1 MQSLVPFFR
10 PLNSHSHLTRP
21 DGAGETVSPNAAL
34 QVKEVALLFLLWWL
48 LLRPLFKKKQ
58 QKKPS
63 LQPKVVLGLPVT
75 SYSNLMWTQQKA
87 QLDIAQKV
95 LLLLIETH
103 MVTQPCS
110 ISLYRRLG
118 TGLTCYSHFQTEIHP
133 LWGKENSSFR
143 NSVLQYHGSGCLL
156 SEHNIGNTCS
166 VRHSIWAHVAVLL
179 GLIPLCATILCPYSA
194 FVFYFNKIRGN
205 RGIIILTWKPSV
217 NGAIDSKTP
226 NSHCL

>member
-1 MQSLVPFFR
+1 MGLGRQLVQMQHCKWKKSPFCFCC
-10 PLNSHSHLTRP
+10 
-21 DGAGETVSPNAAL
+21 DGYCCGHCS
-34 QVKEVALLFLLWWL
+34 KK
-48 LLRPLFKKKQ
+48 KKKQ
-58 QKKPS
+58 PS

-75 SYSNLMWTQQKA
+75 SYSNLTWTQQKA

-110 ISLYRRLG
+110 ASLYRRLG

-166 VRHSIWAHVAVLL
+166 VRHRIWAHVAVLL

-194 FVFYFNKIRGN
+194 FVFYFIFLQRTEWSGV
-205 RGIIILTWKPSV
+205 IEE
-217 NGAIDSKTP
+217 
-226 NSHCL
+226 